1 MANIMRFGG
10 GVGGGKKVPAIFGDG
25 SDGVGLFVSDTT
37 WNAET
42 EDTGMIVKNF
52 ESLTI
57 SEGITVSAG
66 NRNCG
71 MIIRV
76 QGDCTIAGTLANK
89 LSCKTL
95 LSSDNVDF
103 SSWPLTMLSGKAGDG
118 GSGGKGRY
126 QDAATPAAGM
136 TGRFYGGG
144 WSGGGASRNY
154 AGGSA
159 NNITTATEMFVG
171 GLGAQNGS
179 FGGGAGGA
187 PGAPGIGGMDTRGGN
202 GPGENGAAFS
212 NINYTYYSAGG
223 AGNIGGGVIILL
235 VGGNLNITGLIDCSG
250 NKGGNGGSNGGGNSS
265 FCGSGGGGSGGGR
278 IFICHQGTISN
289 AGTLNVSGGVG
300 GKVGQWA
307 GLNNHDDGNPGATG
321 GDGTTAIK
329 TYDQYKE
336 EDVA

>member
-1 MANIMRFGG
+1 MRGG
-10 GVGGGKKVPAIFGDG
+10 TNKVPQIFGDG
-25 SDGVGLFVSDTT
+25 SDGAVIVNSNTT
-37 WNAET
+37 WSAET

-52 ESLTI
+52 ETLI
-57 SEGITVSAG
+57 IPNEVTVSAG

-118 GSGGKGRY
+118 GTGGKGLY
-126 QDAATPAAGM
+126 NDATTPAAGM

-144 WSGGGASRNY
+144 WSGGGASRNH
-154 AGGSA
+154 AGGSS

-179 FGGGAGGA
+179 FGGGAGGRA
-187 PGAPGIGGMDTRGGN
+187 GAPGFNNLNTRGGN
-202 GPGENGAAFS
+202 GPGENGSAFS
-212 NINYTYYSAGG
+212 SQESLYTYYSAGG
-223 AGNIGGGVIILL
+223 AGNIGGGVILL
-235 VGGNLNITGLIDCSG
+235 FVGGNLTITGSLDCSG
-250 NKGGNGGSNGGGNSS
+250 NKGGNGGTNAGGGNGS

-278 IFICHQGTISN
+278 IFICYKGTFSN

-300 GKVGQWA
+300 GAVGKWI
-307 GLNNHDDGNPGATG
+307 GLDNHNNGYPGAAG